1 MIQGAAMD
9 RYQAQETLYD
19 WRAQRRAH
27 SFVVQDLEFLFSSL
41 VYFPTGLGKTS
52 LFKIAELV
60 TSNDF

>member
-1 MIQGAAMD
+1 MIQGAAMEK
-9 RYQAQETLYD
+9 YQAQETLYD
-19 WRAQRRAH
+19 WSAQLRAH

-41 VYFPTGLGKTS
+41 VHFPTGLGKTS